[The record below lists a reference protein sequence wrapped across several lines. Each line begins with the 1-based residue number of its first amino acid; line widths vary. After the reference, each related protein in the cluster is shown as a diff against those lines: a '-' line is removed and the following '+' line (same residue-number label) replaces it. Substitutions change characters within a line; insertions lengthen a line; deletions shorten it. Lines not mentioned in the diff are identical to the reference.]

1 MSFVSKSG
9 VRELRGPGG
18 EKLAYDSTD
27 VRVLPPLQNPEKSF
41 VIGFSDRA
49 RTEALPPAEIPTGY
63 YKLPQTFVTTG
74 APVIWPKFSEEL
86 DADGCIAIVIG
97 KAGKRI
103 PPEKAW
109 EHVAGAMLIVDI
121 TARDINKREGL
132 TTNNLLGKNFPSS
145 TCVAPA
151 LLVGKDK
158 QDLLALEVE
167 LSLDGS
173 VKQKFAL
180 RDCVFT
186 VEQIIARWSILG
198 IKPGDWLAIGASMA
212 LQGDRLQNPVP
223 LKIGST
229 IRCAIAGHRR
239 TVTPSCCR
247 GRYTPMKL
255 VTFFYDEQERIGAI
269 DHSGNVVDLINA
281 YASYL
286 RKVDKAAAAVRLA
299 AATLGSDMIEFLKH
313 GDKALDAARIAIKH
327 AATDSAGDNVVERQR
342 VRLMAPV
349 PRPGALI
356 SAGKNFSD
364 HVAEM
369 SSKKGPVAPVAFLKL
384 PGSVIGPEDD
394 IPDPPEVKNLDYEVE
409 LAVIIG
415 KPCVDVSEG
424 EALNYVAGYASF
436 NDISARDIIRG
447 ENKNG
452 IHLMGKSFPG
462 FAPMGPYLV
471 TADEIP
477 DPQNLKL
484 WLRVNGETR
493 QDSNLGYMIF
503 KIRDMIAYWSQMGLN
518 PGDVLT
524 TGTPR
529 GVAAGRKPDQV
540 PWWLKPGDLVEAE
553 VEGLGCLRNRIVA
566 E

>member
-1 MSFVSKSG
+1 
-9 VRELRGPGG
+9 
-18 EKLAYDSTD
+18 
-27 VRVLPPLQNPEKSF
+27 
-41 VIGFSDRA
+41 
-49 RTEALPPAEIPTGY
+49 
-63 YKLPQTFVTTG
+63 
-74 APVIWPKFSEEL
+74 
-86 DADGCIAIVIG
+86 
-97 KAGKRI
+97 
-103 PPEKAW
+103 
-109 EHVAGAMLIVDI
+109 
-121 TARDINKREGL
+121 
-132 TTNNLLGKNFPSS
+132 
-145 TCVAPA
+145 
-151 LLVGKDK
+151 
-158 QDLLALEVE
+158 
-167 LSLDGS
+167 
-173 VKQKFAL
+173 
-180 RDCVFT
+180 
-186 VEQIIARWSILG
+186 
-198 IKPGDWLAIGASMA
+198 
-212 LQGDRLQNPVP
+212 
-223 LKIGST
+223 
-229 IRCAIAGHRR
+229 
-239 TVTPSCCR
+239 
-247 GRYTPMKL
+247 MKL
-255 VTFFYDEQERIGAI
+255 VTFFYDEQERIGAM

-286 RKVDKAAAAVRLA
+286 RKVDKAASVVRLA
-299 AATLGSDMIEFLKH
+299 VATLGSDMVEFLKH
-313 GDKALDAARIAIKH
+313 GDKAMDAARIAIKH

-394 IPDPPEVKNLDYEVE
+394 IPHPPEVKNLDYEVE

-415 KPCVDVSEG
+415 KPCVDVDAA
-424 EALNYVAGYASF
+424 EAMQYVAGYASF

-447 ENKNG
+447 ENKSG

-471 TADEIP
+471 TADEIA

-484 WLRVNGETR
+484 WLRVNGEMR

-529 GVAAGRKPDQV
+529 GVAAGRKPDQA